1 MVEYVWGVVEHVSV
15 QEPEFVI
22 LPRETAEEVA
32 GILRLFEECSTWGEL
47 RAKADP
53 EMYDQILGMAGY
65 GEFADSAAH
74 LLVGREVP
82 GALATA
88 SANFDPDRQ
97 PPGDDEPFLPFDQIG
112 AAADG
117 DYPPDPRFLMNLHV
131 PGDIV
136 DAHGEH
142 FETVFNGVY
151 ARFPASTAEVVI
163 SDLERRGHTC
173 VADAALVTATL
184 KT

>member
-1 MVEYVWGVVEHVSV
+1 MEYVWGVVDHVMAE
-15 QEPEFVI
+15 EPEFVV
-22 LPRETAEEVA
+22 LPRESAEEVA

-47 RAKADP
+47 RTKADP
-53 EMYDQILGMAGY
+53 KLYDQVLGMAGY

-82 GALATA
+82 RALATA
-88 SANFDPDRQ
+88 KANYEPTQQ
-97 PPGDDEPFLPFDQIG
+97 PPGDDEPFRPFDQIG

-117 DYPPDPRFLMNLHV
+117 DFPPDPRYLMNLHV
-131 PGDIV
+131 PSDIV
-136 DAHGEH
+136 DAHGER

-151 ARFPASTAEVVI
+151 ARFPESAAETVI

-173 VADAALVTATL
+173 VPDSALVTATF